1 MARRGQISI
10 HLHGAIE
17 MLIGAAL
24 VVLPWVLGFEPESIA
39 FSAALGALVIG
50 LALTTSSEPG
60 GRGGLPL
67 AAHAAYD
74 WGLGVGLIAA
84 GFTFG
89 LLEGSQPMLFFLL
102 AGAAELLLLAR
113 TRYAPLRA

>member
-17 MLIGAAL
+17 LLVGAAL
-24 VVLPWVLGFEPESIA
+24 IVLPWVLEFEPAAIA
-39 FSAALGALVIG
+39 FSAALGALVMG
-50 LALTTSSEPG
+50 LALTASEPG
-60 GRGGLPL
+60 GRASIPL

-74 WGLGVGLIAA
+74 WGLGVGLIAT

-89 LLEGSQPMLFFLL
+89 LVQGYQPMVFFVL

-113 TRYAPLRA
+113 TRYAPVRA

>member
-17 MLIGAAL
+17 LLIGAAL
-24 VVLPWVLGFEPESIA
+24 VVLPWVLEFEPAAIA
-39 FSAALGALVIG
+39 FSAALGALVMG
-50 LALTTSSEPG
+50 LALTASEPG
-60 GRGGLPL
+60 GRASIPL

-89 LLEGSQPMLFFLL
+89 LLQGYQPMVFFLL

-113 TRYAPLRA
+113 TRYAPVRI

>member
-17 MLIGAAL
+17 LLIGAAL
-24 VVLPWVLGFEPESIA
+24 VVLPWVLEFEPAAIA
-39 FSAALGALVIG
+39 FSAALGALVMG
-50 LALTTSSEPG
+50 LALTASEPG
-60 GRGGLPL
+60 GRASIPL

-89 LLEGSQPMLFFLL
+89 LLQGYQPMVFFVL

-113 TRYAPLRA
+113 TRYAPVRA

>member
-17 MLIGAAL
+17 LLIGAAL
-24 VVLPWVLGFEPESIA
+24 VVLPWVLEFEPAAIA
-39 FSAALGALVIG
+39 FSAALGVLVMG
-50 LALTTSSEPG
+50 LALTASEPG
-60 GRGGLPL
+60 GRASIPL

-89 LLEGSQPMLFFLL
+89 LLQGYQPMVFFLL

-113 TRYAPLRA
+113 TRYAPVRI